1 MSSISHCRT
10 SWPWLLL
17 AKSPCVLE
25 LCPSPDGEL
34 GAAGPYPC
42 AAACCTHTNAA
53 LKLSVET
60 TRTGT
65 RCAGM
70 LQP

>member
-1 MSSISHCRT
+1 MSSISHRRT
-10 SWPWLLL
+10 FWPWLLL

-42 AAACCTHTNAA
+42 SCLLYTCQRCFEA
-53 LKLSVET
+53 L
-60 TRTGT
+60 
-65 RCAGM
+65 C
-70 LQP
+70 